1 MIGLLTFHWADD
13 YGAMLQAYA
22 LKYHLEKASGKQ
34 VEIIPYAPVK
44 LTGRY

>member
-1 MIGLLTFHWADD
+1 MVGILTFHWADD

-22 LKYHLEKASGKQ
+22 LKRQLELLGERA
-34 VEIIPYAPVK
+34 ELIPYAPVK